1 MQLRDLRPE
10 ENPQPFMGNKAA
22 EHAALSAQVCEFIAC
37 GGAIKQ
43 IPAGVSGEIPGPKV
57 VKGSTARKA
66 AVGGVHFDRQNH
78 AKMRSVH
85 GQNILQRGKG
95 ERIYFLVGIGK
106 TQYGA
111 GERWTK
117 EQAIAYRDAMR
128 KTLGLPPAEY

>member
-10 ENPQPFMGNKAA
+10 PNQQPYMGNKAA
-22 EHAALSAQVCEFIAC
+22 EHAEINAQVCQFIAC
-37 GGAIKQ
+37 GGAINQ
-43 IPAGVSGEIPGPKV
+43 IPPGVSGEIAGPATK
-57 VKGSTARKA
+57 KMTARKQA
-66 AVGGVHFDRQNH
+66 AGGVHFDRQNH

-95 ERIYFLVGIGK
+95 ERMYYIVGIGK

-128 KTLGLPPAEY
+128 NTLGLPPAEY